1 MSGGAA
7 SYSASYGKTTIA
19 QVLAGATIRGRVD
32 PATGEVTPGEVMFV
46 DVEGTYDAHWG
57 DRLGLDSSHLTLFQP
72 DTAEEALDIVSA
84 AVKETYK
91 DSQGRERGIYDLIVF
106 DSLGALSFEAEQA
119 GRAGDNHVGLAARKL
134 STWIRSITPA
144 LRVTGTS
151 LVATNHV
158 SYSIGVTFGSPETM
172 PGGMKLRYAAAIIV
186 AFNVPHRIPK
196 NIDKPVEAMV
206 FRMRASKN
214 KTATPNLKADVMVR
228 MDDYFGP
235 DIVPEI
241 VKLTRAYNIVT
252 NKDGQPHK
260 GGHIYWDGDP
270 IEYVKNGKSVRV
282 GSEEAFAEALY
293 QNPIMRATL
302 EEECRL
308 AIEAEFARG
317 AARRDIDLE
326 TQEDDLP
333 AEPAPV
339 SHP

>member
-1 MSGGAA
+1 MGGGAF

-57 DRLGLDSSHLTLFQP
+57 DKLGLDSNHLTLFQP

-91 DSQGRERGIYDLIVF
+91 DAQGRERGVYDLIVF

-134 STWIRSITPA
+134 STWIRAITPA

-151 LVATNHV
+151 LVGTNHV
-158 SYSIGVTFGSPETM
+158 SMRIGQSFGNPETM
-172 PGGMKLRYAAAIIV
+172 PGGLKIQYAASIIV
-186 AFNVPHRIPK
+186 AFNAPHRVPK

-206 FRMRASKN
+206 FRLRASKN
-214 KTATPNLKADVMVR
+214 KTATPNLRSEVMVR

-241 VKLTRAYNIVT
+241 ATLTRAYAIVT

-260 GGHIYWDGDP
+260 GGHIYYQGEP
-270 IEYVKNGKSVRV
+270 LEYAKSGKMARV
-282 GSEEAFAEALY
+282 GSEDALMDALY
-293 QNPIMRATL
+293 QDPDLRSEL
-302 EEECRL
+302 ERECRL

-317 AARRDIDLE
+317 AARRDIDQE
-326 TQEDDLP
+326 PQEDDL
-333 AEPAPV
+333 EMDPAP